1 MRCDLNSFLRGLSV
15 LTFVMALICTAH
27 AQSFQGAYVGGYAGG
42 NQGNSD
48 AHTFT
53 VFSSSGYFATSS
65 VPAIANAGN
74 QNLTPSGISG
84 GGTFGFNLQHK
95 SLVYGG
101 EMDFG
106 SMSMSQTANSGP
118 IQYPCCP
125 PTATFPNN
133 FTVTQTV
140 STDWLFTG
148 RGRLGF
154 AKGRT
159 LIYGTGGLAAANFTY
174 KALFNDTF
182 ATALAHEN
190 GGVDQK
196 RKGFIGGAGAEFRM
210 GHRWSLKGEFLF
222 ADFFQGQT
230 TSLNLAAFTPT
241 IPFPTNTFTHKA
253 DLAAK
258 IFRSGF
264 NYHF

>member
-1 MRCDLNSFLRGLSV
+1 MNSFTRGLFA
-15 LTFVMALICTAH
+15 LTLGMALICTAH
-27 AQSFQGAYVGGYAGG
+27 AQNFNGAYIGGYAGG

-65 VPAIANAGN
+65 VPAIAAAGN
-74 QNLTPSGISG
+74 QNMTPSGFSG
-84 GGTFGFNLQHK
+84 GGTAGLNLQHK

-106 SMSMSQTANSGP
+106 SMSMSASAVTGP
-118 IQYPCCP
+118 VQYPCCP
-125 PTATFPNN
+125 PTPTSPNN
-133 FTVTQTV
+133 FTVTQNI

-154 AKGRT
+154 ATGRM
-159 LIYGTGGLAAANFTY
+159 LIYGTGGLAAASFNY
-174 KALFNDTF
+174 QALFTDTF
-182 ATALAHEN
+182 AAAHES
-190 GGVDQK
+190 GGVNQK
-196 RKGFIGGAGAEFRM
+196 RKGFIGGGGSEFRM
-210 GHRWSLKGEFLF
+210 GRHWSLKGEFLF
-222 ADFFQGQT
+222 ADFFQGQAV
-230 TSLNLAAFTPT
+230 SLNLAAFTAPT
-241 IPFPTNTFTHKA
+241 PFPTNAFTHKA
-253 DLAAK
+253 DLNAK